1 MIKKKIVSLQFVYWW
16 STLSLISTNRLF
28 KKFMS
33 KAMKVPLCSLLF
45 NINLTT
51 LTPAIQRFIIG
62 CYCERQA
69 RDLTLLQTSFS
80 CLHASGD
87 KSLFSDAHRALN
99 TAKSRRSIML
109 SLVHPQHVDV
119 SVLVTLQTSW
129 QASGDWEHSS
139 ISCQD
144 AAGPK
149 NESFLTAWCCHS
161 RVRLQQFGS
170 FMHE

>member
-1 MIKKKIVSLQFVYWW
+1 MYWW

>member
-1 MIKKKIVSLQFVYWW
+1 MIKKSLVLQFVYWW
-16 STLSLISTNRLF
+16 STLSLISTNQRF

-33 KAMKVPLCSLLF
+33 KAMKLALCSLLF

-51 LTPAIQRFIIG
+51 LTPATQRFIIG

-87 KSLFSDAHRALN
+87 KSLFSNSHRVLN
-99 TAKSRRSIML
+99 TVKSRQSIML

-129 QASGDWEHSS
+129 QASGGWEHSS

-149 NESFLTAWCCHS
+149 NESVLQPSVATA
-161 RVRLQQFGS
+161 
-170 FMHE
+170 E